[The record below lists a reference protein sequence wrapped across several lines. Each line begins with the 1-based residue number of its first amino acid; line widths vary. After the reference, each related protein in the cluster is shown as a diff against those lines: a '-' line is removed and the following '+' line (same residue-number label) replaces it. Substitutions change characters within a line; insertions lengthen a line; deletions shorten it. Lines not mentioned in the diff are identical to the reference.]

1 MPRIVSLLPSATEIV
16 CALGFQDQLVG
27 RSHECDFPPGVAR
40 LPALTTPRFDP
51 EGASG
56 EVNDRVRRILAEAL
70 AVYRV
75 DAARLRE
82 LRPDFIVT
90 QAQCDV
96 CAVSLGDVED
106 AVAQWTGARPRIV
119 SLAPWGLADVF
130 ADMERVGAALD
141 APARGAELAGGLKR
155 RIDAIRGRAATAA
168 KRPRVAC
175 LEWLDPLMDAGNW
188 MPELVEAA
196 GAVSLLGKAGEHSS
210 WIEFAAIAAAD
221 PEVILIAP
229 CGFTM
234 ERTAAELPALWR
246 RAGWSEL
253 RAVRDGRVFLA
264 EGNQYFNR
272 PGPRIV
278 ESLEIL
284 AELLH
289 PEVFRFGHEGS
300 GWRRV
305 TDALHASA

>member
-27 RSHECDFPPGVAR
+27 RSHECDFPPAVAA
-40 LPALTTPRFDP
+40 LPVLTAPRFDP
-51 EGASG
+51 EGASA
-56 EVNDRVRRILAEAL
+56 EVNDRVRRILTDAL

-75 DAARLRE
+75 DAAQLRE

-96 CAVSLGDVED
+96 CAVSLRDVED
-106 AVAQWTGARPRIV
+106 AVAEWTGARPRIV
-119 SLAPWGLADVF
+119 SLAPWGMAEVF
-130 ADMERVGAALD
+130 GDMERVAAALG
-141 APARGAELAGGLKR
+141 ASARGAEAVGGLKR
-155 RIDAIRGRAATAA
+155 RMESIRARAATAGR
-168 KRPRVAC
+168 RPRVAC
-175 LEWLDPLMDAGNW
+175 IEWLDPLMGAGNW
-188 MPELVEAA
+188 MPELIEAA
-196 GAVSLLGKAGEHSS
+196 GATSLLGKAGQHSS
-210 WIEFAAIAAAD
+210 WIEFAALAAAD

-234 ERTAAELPALWR
+234 ERTAAELSAITA
-246 RAGWSEL
+246 RAGWNEL
-253 RAVRDGRVFLA
+253 RAVRDGRVFLG

-284 AELLH
+284 AEILH
-289 PEVFRFGHEGS
+289 PELFRFGHEGS
-300 GWRRV
+300 GWRR
-305 TDALHASA
+305 AA

>member
-27 RSHECDFPPGVAR
+27 RSHECDFPPAVAA
-40 LPALTTPRFDP
+40 LPALTAPRFDP
-51 EGASG
+51 EGASA
-56 EVNDRVRRILAEAL
+56 EVNNRVRRILTDAL

-96 CAVSLGDVED
+96 CAVSLRDVED
-106 AVAQWTGARPRIV
+106 AVAEWTGARPRIV
-119 SLAPWGLADVF
+119 SLAPWGMAEVF
-130 ADMERVGAALD
+130 GDMERVAAALGAA
-141 APARGAELAGGLKR
+141 ARGSEMISGLKR
-155 RIDAIRGRAATAA
+155 RMESIRERAATAGR
-168 KRPRVAC
+168 RPRVAC
-175 LEWLDPLMDAGNW
+175 IEWLDPLMGAGNW
-188 MPELVEAA
+188 MPELIEAA
-196 GAVSLLGKAGEHSS
+196 GGVSLLGKAGEHSS
-210 WIEFAAIAAAD
+210 WIEFAALAAAD

-229 CGFTM
+229 CGYTM
-234 ERTAAELPALWR
+234 ERTAAELPAMTAR
-246 RAGWSEL
+246 PGWNDL

-284 AELLH
+284 AEILH
-289 PEVFRFGHEGS
+289 PELFRFGHEGS
-300 GWRRV
+300 GWRR
-305 TDALHASA
+305 AESAA

>member
-16 CALGFQDQLVG
+16 CALGFQDRLVG
-27 RSHECDFPPGVAR
+27 RSHECDFPPEVAR
-40 LPALTTPRFDP
+40 LPVLTTPRFDP
-51 EGASG
+51 EGTSA
-56 EVNDRVRRILAEAL
+56 EVNDRVQRILTDAL

-75 DAARLRE
+75 DAAILRE

-96 CAVSLGDVED
+96 CAVSLRDVED

-130 ADMERVGAALD
+130 ADMERVAAALG
-141 APARGAELAGGLKR
+141 APERGAELAGGLKR
-155 RIDAIRGRAATAA
+155 RIDAIRARAATAA
-168 KRPRVAC
+168 YRPRVAC

-196 GAVSLLGKAGEHSS
+196 GAVSLLGTAGAHSS

-272 PGPRIV
+272 PGPRMV

-289 PEVFRFGHEGS
+289 PEIFRFGHEGS

>member
-27 RSHECDFPPGVAR
+27 RSHECDFPPGVAA
-40 LPALTTPRFDP
+40 LPALTAPRFDP
-51 EGASG
+51 EGASA
-56 EVNDRVRRILAEAL
+56 EVNDRVKRILTDAL

-75 DAARLRE
+75 DAAKLRE

-96 CAVSLGDVED
+96 CAVSLRDVED
-106 AVAQWTGARPRIV
+106 AVAEWTGARPRIV
-119 SLAPWGLADVF
+119 SLAPWGMAEVF
-130 ADMERVGAALD
+130 GDMERVAAALG
-141 APARGAELAGGLKR
+141 ASARGSEVTGGLKR
-155 RIDAIRGRAATAA
+155 RMQSIRERAATAG
-168 KRPRVAC
+168 RRSRVAC
-175 LEWLDPLMDAGNW
+175 IEWLDPLMGAGNW
-188 MPELVEAA
+188 MPELIEAA
-196 GAVSLLGKAGEHSS
+196 GGASLLGKAGEHSS
-210 WIEFAAIAAAD
+210 WIEFAALAAAD

-234 ERTAAELPALWR
+234 ERTAAEMPAMTA
-246 RAGWSEL
+246 RAGWNGL

-284 AELLH
+284 AEILH
-289 PEVFRFGHEGS
+289 PELFRFGHEGS

-305 TDALHASA
+305 ARAA